1 MGTTVNSNGTNIQI
15 KDSYKGSGNY
25 GNIIGEYDKSITTT
39 GDYTENGE
47 AKIEEMDL
55 SASVE
60 QDTNSDGIINF
71 DVWNNYYETA
81 TKYLTEKRKTLEDM
95 IIVSNDDWKTM
106 KDKYPL
112 LKSEASGFLNIFGS
126 GKKIVSPEEIE
137 ARAEKNGGVLPAD
150 WLAKGITFE
159 DYEKQYNEYI
169 QEMTGMSYDEYKL
182 ELENIENTSQALKL
196 KTYEFKQIE
205 KQQEYKEIAAT
216 DEFQKY
222 ANENIDTIDDSIS
235 EIRGQ
240 TLEER
245 GSNALG
251 GGTGKSANQNINYYY
266 EYLTQD
272 EKIMY
277 MYLYDTKGRGFAE
290 SFLDAMAD
298 SLNQRKGFAEA
309 QKVIEGVVDEDGNI
323 DWGKAAKLFG
333 DGTVDGMWNFCHD
346 YVHFFDFG
354 NDDVVM
360 TDKQYKQMLIVQELS
375 QYPVADQEAFNK
387 CLTALGFD
395 SVDDFYTMGNGI
407 GNTILPSLTGVGA
420 IGAIATGISSAGRS
434 KDQAIVSGNNTAS
447 SYAYGLTVGITDGSM
462 QYFLGNIEGIGKSVQ
477 PGFQGLVRQSLATG
491 ASVVSEGVAREVILG
506 EDVDYN
512 EVLKQATQA
521 MVTDMASSI
530 IRNGA
535 GKIIR
540 VGKDKIFGSSDG
552 YVENI
557 TADNDTVQTN
567 RVIEESDTSLHP
579 QNGARNYDIDRDL
592 SLVCFREAKNFAG
605 GAGDD
610 GSILYRRNQVLNA
623 IKEYVDPNGPYYHN
637 DRIFRGENSK
647 ILAKYTDVE
656 LRKYLQG
663 FGFKFDYDITA
674 SPMIGDINKVV
685 RFHDMKYKDP
695 SGGSN
700 ALYRLEQISDPNSP
714 YYGRYDIITSQ
725 NGAREILSRY
735 TPEQIA
741 HYLVQI
747 KNGVSGSDVMSGTSN
762 YGAVKTPTSN
772 NGVTSTMT
780 QDLNKVIQAHDARYG
795 NSPGA
800 FSALKVLEEISDPNS
815 PYYGRYDTITSQ
827 NGAREILSRYTPEQ
841 IRVFVKQVKGGSS
854 GSDVMSGTST
864 YGAVKTSTSNNGV
877 TPTMTQ
883 DLNKVIQAHDAKYG
897 NSPGAFSAL
906 KVLEEISDP
915 NSSNYGRYDTITS
928 QGGAREIAKQYTP
941 EQIRAFVKQV
951 KGGSSGSDVMSGT
964 STYGA
969 VKNPTSN
976 NGVTFTMLDDLNK
989 VIQAHDARYGNS
1001 PGAFSALK
1009 VLEEISDPNS
1019 SNYGRY
1025 DAITSQSGAREIA
1038 KQYTPEQIRAFVK
1051 QVKGGSSGNY
1061 YEDVIN
1067 NNSAPIVDKVI
1078 KKAIPDYENFE
1089 ATRSHDGVRMDGT
1102 FSDPYLSS
1110 LGQSVKSNIAEGN
1123 KGASDTVITPDVSTM
1138 SSTSSNVT
1146 RKVSNVNTGDPVVD
1160 KVIKKA
1166 IPDYENFEVP
1176 RSHDGVRM
1184 DGTFS
1189 DPYLSSLGQSV
1200 KNDIAEGKKGVSD
1213 PVIIPDIST
1222 MKGTSTFGTM
1232 KPHIIS
1238 TGDPIVDKVLNK
1250 TISGHEN
1257 REATRSY
1264 DGIKMAGTA
1273 DFEGH
1278 IKPEIITTKK
1288 KDIDIIGI
1296 SSKTNFDNWLHKNI
1310 PSADGLSS
1318 SAISEIRSKFDS
1330 VVSWKATE
1338 DFTFRKTLGD
1348 GIIDYSTDYEKAK
1361 RMRKFAENDLVK
1373 YCSKIK

>member
-196 KTYEFKQIE
+196 KSYEFKQIE
-205 KQQEYKEIAAT
+205 KQEEYKEIAAT

-375 QYPVADQEAFNK
+375 QYSAADQEAFNK
-387 CLTALGFD
+387 CLTVLGFD
-395 SVDDFYTMGNGI
+395 SVDDFYTMGNDI
-407 GNTILPSLTGVGA
+407 GNTILPSLTGVGV

-491 ASVVSEGVAREVILG
+491 ASVVSEGVARGVILG

-540 VGKDKIFGSSDG
+540 VGKDKIFDSSDG

-579 QNGARNYDIDRDL
+579 QNSGRNRDIDRDL
-592 SLVCFREAKNFAG
+592 SLVCFREAKNFSG
-605 GAGDD
+605 GAGGD
-610 GSILYRRNQVLNA
+610 GSVLYGRNQVLKA
-623 IKEYVDPNGPYYHN
+623 INEYVDPNSPYYHN

-700 ALYRLEQISDPNSP
+700 ALYRLEQISDTNSP
-714 YYGRYDIITSQ
+714 YYGRYDTITSQ
-725 NGAREILSRY
+725 NGAREILSQY

-772 NGVTSTMT
+772 NGVT
-780 QDLNKVIQAHDARYG
+780 
-795 NSPGA
+795 
-800 FSALKVLEEISDPNS
+800 
-815 PYYGRYDTITSQ
+815 
-827 NGAREILSRYTPEQ
+827 
-841 IRVFVKQVKGGSS
+841 
-854 GSDVMSGTST
+854 
-864 YGAVKTSTSNNGV
+864 
-877 TPTMTQ
+877 PTMTQ
-883 DLNKVIQAHDAKYG
+883 
-897 NSPGAFSAL
+897 
-906 KVLEEISDP
+906 
-915 NSSNYGRYDTITS
+915 
-928 QGGAREIAKQYTP
+928 
-941 EQIRAFVKQV
+941 
-951 KGGSSGSDVMSGT
+951 
-964 STYGA
+964 
-969 VKNPTSN
+969 
-976 NGVTFTMLDDLNK
+976 DLNK

-1025 DAITSQSGAREIA
+1025 DAITSQNGAREIAKQYTPEQIRAFVKQVKGGSSGSDVMSGTNTYGAVKTPTSNNGVTPTMTQDLNKVIQAHDARYGNSPGAFSALKVLEEISDPNSSNYGRYDAITSQNGAREIAKQYTPEQIRAFVKQVKGGSSGSDVMSGTNTYGAVKTPTSNNGVTPTMTQDLNKVIQAHDARYGNSPGAFSALKVLEEISDPNSSNYGRYDAITSQNGAREIA

-1089 ATRSHDGVRMDGT
+1089 AIRSHDGVRMDGT

-1110 LGQSVKSNIAEGN
+1110 LGKSVKSNIAEGN

-1166 IPDYENFEVP
+1166 IPDYENFEAI

-1189 DPYLSSLGQSV
+1189 DPYLSSLGKSV
-1200 KNDIAEGKKGVSD
+1200 KSNIAEGKKGVSD

-1222 MKGTSTFGTM
+1222 MKGTSIFGTM

-1264 DGIKMAGTA
+1264 DGIKMADTA

-1318 SAISEIRSKFDS
+1318 SAINEIRSKFDS

-1361 RMRKFAENDLVK
+1361 RMRKFAENDLVN

>member
-196 KTYEFKQIE
+196 KSYEFKQIE
-205 KQQEYKEIAAT
+205 KQEEYKEIAAT

-245 GSNALG
+245 GSNSLG

-375 QYPVADQEAFNK
+375 QYSAADQEAFNK
-387 CLTALGFD
+387 CLTVLGFD
-395 SVDDFYTMGNGI
+395 SVDDFYTMGNDI
-407 GNTILPSLTGVGA
+407 GNTILPSLTGVGV

-491 ASVVSEGVAREVILG
+491 ASVVSEGVARGVILG

-540 VGKDKIFGSSDG
+540 VGKDKIFDSSDG

-579 QNGARNYDIDRDL
+579 QNSGRNRDIDRDL
-592 SLVCFREAKNFAG
+592 SLVCFREAKNFSG
-605 GAGDD
+605 GAGGD
-610 GSILYRRNQVLNA
+610 GSVLYGRNQVLKA
-623 IKEYVDPNGPYYHN
+623 INEYVDPNSPYYHN

-714 YYGRYDIITSQ
+714 YYGRYDTITSQ
-725 NGAREILSRY
+725 NGAREILSQY

-772 NGVTSTMT
+772 NGVT
-780 QDLNKVIQAHDARYG
+780 
-795 NSPGA
+795 
-800 FSALKVLEEISDPNS
+800 
-815 PYYGRYDTITSQ
+815 
-827 NGAREILSRYTPEQ
+827 
-841 IRVFVKQVKGGSS
+841 
-854 GSDVMSGTST
+854 
-864 YGAVKTSTSNNGV
+864 
-877 TPTMTQ
+877 PTMTQ
-883 DLNKVIQAHDAKYG
+883 
-897 NSPGAFSAL
+897 
-906 KVLEEISDP
+906 
-915 NSSNYGRYDTITS
+915 
-928 QGGAREIAKQYTP
+928 
-941 EQIRAFVKQV
+941 
-951 KGGSSGSDVMSGT
+951 
-964 STYGA
+964 
-969 VKNPTSN
+969 
-976 NGVTFTMLDDLNK
+976 DLNK

-1025 DAITSQSGAREIA
+1025 DAITSQNGAREIA

-1089 ATRSHDGVRMDGT
+1089 AIRSHDGVRMDGT

-1166 IPDYENFEVP
+1166 IPDYENFEAI

-1189 DPYLSSLGQSV
+1189 DPYLSSLGKSV
-1200 KNDIAEGKKGVSD
+1200 KSNIAEGKKGVSD

-1222 MKGTSTFGTM
+1222 MKGTSIFGTM

-1264 DGIKMAGTA
+1264 DGIKMADTA

-1318 SAISEIRSKFDS
+1318 SAINEIRSKFDS

-1361 RMRKFAENDLVK
+1361 RMRKFAENDLVN

>member
-81 TKYLTEKRKTLEDM
+81 TKYLNEKRKTLEDM

-196 KTYEFKQIE
+196 KSYEFKQIE
-205 KQQEYKEIAAT
+205 KQEEYKEIAAT

-375 QYPVADQEAFNK
+375 QYSAADQEAFNK
-387 CLTALGFD
+387 CLTVLGFD
-395 SVDDFYTMGNGI
+395 SVDDFYTMGNDI
-407 GNTILPSLTGVGA
+407 GNTILPSLTGVGV

-491 ASVVSEGVAREVILG
+491 ASVVSEGVARGVILG

-540 VGKDKIFGSSDG
+540 VGKDKIFDSSDG

-579 QNGARNYDIDRDL
+579 QNSGRNRDIDRDL
-592 SLVCFREAKNFAG
+592 SLVCFREAKNFSG
-605 GAGDD
+605 GAGGD
-610 GSILYRRNQVLNA
+610 GSVLYGRNQVLKA
-623 IKEYVDPNGPYYHN
+623 INEYVDPNSPYYHN

-714 YYGRYDIITSQ
+714 YYGRYDTITSQ
-725 NGAREILSRY
+725 NGAREILSQY

-772 NGVTSTMT
+772 NGVT
-780 QDLNKVIQAHDARYG
+780 
-795 NSPGA
+795 
-800 FSALKVLEEISDPNS
+800 
-815 PYYGRYDTITSQ
+815 
-827 NGAREILSRYTPEQ
+827 
-841 IRVFVKQVKGGSS
+841 
-854 GSDVMSGTST
+854 
-864 YGAVKTSTSNNGV
+864 
-877 TPTMTQ
+877 PTMTQ
-883 DLNKVIQAHDAKYG
+883 
-897 NSPGAFSAL
+897 
-906 KVLEEISDP
+906 
-915 NSSNYGRYDTITS
+915 
-928 QGGAREIAKQYTP
+928 
-941 EQIRAFVKQV
+941 
-951 KGGSSGSDVMSGT
+951 
-964 STYGA
+964 
-969 VKNPTSN
+969 
-976 NGVTFTMLDDLNK
+976 DLNK

-1025 DAITSQSGAREIA
+1025 DAITSQNGAREIAKQYTPEQIRAFVKQVKGGSSGSDVMSGTSNYGAVKTPTSNNGVTPTMTQDLNKVIQAHDARYGNSPGAFSALKVLEEISDPNSSNYGRYDAITSQNGAREIA

-1089 ATRSHDGVRMDGT
+1089 AIRSHDGVRMDGT

-1110 LGQSVKSNIAEGN
+1110 LGKSVKSNIAEGN

-1166 IPDYENFEVP
+1166 IPDYENFEAI

-1189 DPYLSSLGQSV
+1189 DPYLSSLGKSV
-1200 KNDIAEGKKGVSD
+1200 KSNIAEGKKGVSD

-1222 MKGTSTFGTM
+1222 MKGTSIFGTM

-1264 DGIKMAGTA
+1264 DGIKMADTA

-1318 SAISEIRSKFDS
+1318 SAINEIRSKFDS

-1361 RMRKFAENDLVK
+1361 RMRKFAENDLVN

>member
-196 KTYEFKQIE
+196 KSYEFKQIE
-205 KQQEYKEIAAT
+205 KQEEYKEIAAT

-375 QYPVADQEAFNK
+375 QYSAADQEAFNK
-387 CLTALGFD
+387 CLTVLGFD
-395 SVDDFYTMGNGI
+395 SVDDFYTMGNDI
-407 GNTILPSLTGVGA
+407 GNTILPSLTGVGV

-491 ASVVSEGVAREVILG
+491 ASVVSEGVARGVILG

-540 VGKDKIFGSSDG
+540 VGKDKIFDSSDG

-579 QNGARNYDIDRDL
+579 QNSGRNRDIDRDL
-592 SLVCFREAKNFAG
+592 SLVCFREAKNFSG
-605 GAGDD
+605 GAGGD
-610 GSILYRRNQVLNA
+610 GSVLYGRNQVLKA
-623 IKEYVDPNGPYYHN
+623 INEYVDPNSPYYHN

-714 YYGRYDIITSQ
+714 YYGRYDTITSQ
-725 NGAREILSRY
+725 NGAREILSQY

-772 NGVTSTMT
+772 NGVT
-780 QDLNKVIQAHDARYG
+780 
-795 NSPGA
+795 
-800 FSALKVLEEISDPNS
+800 
-815 PYYGRYDTITSQ
+815 
-827 NGAREILSRYTPEQ
+827 
-841 IRVFVKQVKGGSS
+841 
-854 GSDVMSGTST
+854 
-864 YGAVKTSTSNNGV
+864 
-877 TPTMTQ
+877 PTMTQ
-883 DLNKVIQAHDAKYG
+883 
-897 NSPGAFSAL
+897 
-906 KVLEEISDP
+906 
-915 NSSNYGRYDTITS
+915 
-928 QGGAREIAKQYTP
+928 
-941 EQIRAFVKQV
+941 
-951 KGGSSGSDVMSGT
+951 
-964 STYGA
+964 
-969 VKNPTSN
+969 
-976 NGVTFTMLDDLNK
+976 DLNK

-1078 KKAIPDYENFE
+1078 KKAIPDYKNFE
-1089 ATRSHDGVRMDGT
+1089 AIRSHDGVRMDGT

-1166 IPDYENFEVP
+1166 IPDYENFEAI

-1189 DPYLSSLGQSV
+1189 DPYLSSLGKSV
-1200 KNDIAEGKKGVSD
+1200 KSNIAEGKKGVSD

-1222 MKGTSTFGTM
+1222 MKGTSIFGTM

-1264 DGIKMAGTA
+1264 DGIKMADTA

-1318 SAISEIRSKFDS
+1318 SAINEIRSKFDS

-1361 RMRKFAENDLVK
+1361 RMRKFAENDLVN

>member
-81 TKYLTEKRKTLEDM
+81 TKYLNEKRKTLEDM

-196 KTYEFKQIE
+196 KSYEFKQIE
-205 KQQEYKEIAAT
+205 KQEKYKEIAAT

-222 ANENIDTIDDSIS
+222 ADENINNIDDMIS
-235 EIRGQ
+235 KIEGP

-251 GGTGKSANQNINYYY
+251 GGTGKSANQNINYYG

-309 QKVIEGVVDEDGNI
+309 QKVIEGVVDEDGTI

-579 QNGARNYDIDRDL
+579 QNSGRNRDIDADISKIIDNEVRGGARRLDVPFEITDYDRNNVLRSIEEYVNPNSLNYHDNGILKTDSASLLSKYSDVEIRSYLASTGVKINYDI
-592 SLVCFREAKNFAG
+592 
-605 GAGDD
+605 
-610 GSILYRRNQVLNA
+610 NA
-623 IKEYVDPNGPYYHN
+623 
-637 DRIFRGENSK
+637 SQ
-647 ILAKYTDVE
+647 LT
-656 LRKYLQG
+656 
-663 FGFKFDYDITA
+663 
-674 SPMIGDINKVV
+674 GDIN
-685 RFHDMKYKDP
+685 RIIQAHNSKYGDSP
-695 SGGSN
+695 GAYS
-700 ALYRLEQISDPNSP
+700 ALRVLDEISDPNNP
-714 YYGRYDIITSQ
+714 NYGKYNAITSQ
-725 NGAREILSRY
+725 NGARDIL
-735 TPEQIA
+735 
-741 HYLVQI
+741 
-747 KNGVSGSDVMSGTSN
+747 
-762 YGAVKTPTSN
+762 
-772 NGVTSTMT
+772 
-780 QDLNKVIQAHDARYG
+780 
-795 NSPGA
+795 
-800 FSALKVLEEISDPNS
+800 
-815 PYYGRYDTITSQ
+815 
-827 NGAREILSRYTPEQ
+827 
-841 IRVFVKQVKGGSS
+841 
-854 GSDVMSGTST
+854 
-864 YGAVKTSTSNNGV
+864 
-877 TPTMTQ
+877 
-883 DLNKVIQAHDAKYG
+883 
-897 NSPGAFSAL
+897 
-906 KVLEEISDP
+906 
-915 NSSNYGRYDTITS
+915 
-928 QGGAREIAKQYTP
+928 KQYTP
-941 EQIRAFVKQV
+941 EQIRMYLDQMNKDVLSAF
-951 KGGSSGSDVMSGT
+951 GSQNNAHG
-964 STYGA
+964 
-969 VKNPTSN
+969 
-976 NGVTFTMLDDLNK
+976 NGVFVFEEITNPNSPYYGKFDAVTSQGNARNILSKYNLSDIRYFLEKNNLIGEKSIFTGTAYNNNNSNK
-989 VIQAHDARYGNS
+989 VIDDANIVYPTMDSDVRAVAFQNTIEENILEVIRRHDAMYGPGDAVGRLIAFLDFNDENHDNYNLITHYNGARDILSMYSPQQIRHALQNLNYINNGINSVSEYFSRYGNS
-1001 PGAFSALK
+1001 KEGKYGSNQGGISSLCKYIYNGKEYTYREAMYMCNDALNNGRPLPHFEKRGSVEYFTLKNKLIKQGFSSKDASIIMSTVDDAGACSYAATVNEIFYAFKERESEFQQKFGYSMYK
-1009 VLEEISDPNS
+1009 VENGKIELNFNELLLDLYVYVNS
-1019 SNYGRY
+1019 QEN
-1025 DAITSQSGAREIA
+1025 
-1038 KQYTPEQIRAFVK
+1038 
-1051 QVKGGSSGNY
+1051 GGNF
-1061 YEDVIN
+1061 ILN
-1067 NNSAPIVDKVI
+1067 NNTLN
-1078 KKAIPDYENFE
+1078 PDFLKWD
-1089 ATRSHDGVRMDGT
+1089 RHDVFGRALLDADRQV
-1102 FSDPYLSS
+1102 YLSS
-1110 LGQSVKSNIAEGN
+1110 SYRGKNEPVIARFLIS
-1123 KGASDTVITPDVSTM
+1123 KDVSWYNATTLALNHGRIM
-1138 SSTSSNVT
+1138 DYDSFVANTLNEVYDELANGKSLSLDIYSGGNTINMISTNENLYSSVSTETWGEGGGHAVFITGIGGNGFYVSSWGREYIIPFKDLANGGEFLIYSST
-1146 RKVSNVNTGDPVVD
+1146 
-1160 KVIKKA
+1160 I
-1166 IPDYENFEVP
+1166 
-1176 RSHDGVRM
+1176 H
-1184 DGTFS
+1184 
-1189 DPYLSSLGQSV
+1189 
-1200 KNDIAEGKKGVSD
+1200 
-1213 PVIIPDIST
+1213 
-1222 MKGTSTFGTM
+1222 
-1232 KPHIIS
+1232 
-1238 TGDPIVDKVLNK
+1238 
-1250 TISGHEN
+1250 
-1257 REATRSY
+1257 
-1264 DGIKMAGTA
+1264 
-1273 DFEGH
+1273 
-1278 IKPEIITTKK
+1278 
-1288 KDIDIIGI
+1288 
-1296 SSKTNFDNWLHKNI
+1296 
-1310 PSADGLSS
+1310 
-1318 SAISEIRSKFDS
+1318 
-1330 VVSWKATE
+1330 
-1338 DFTFRKTLGD
+1338 
-1348 GIIDYSTDYEKAK
+1348 
-1361 RMRKFAENDLVK
+1361 
-1373 YCSKIK
+1373 

>member
-196 KTYEFKQIE
+196 KSYEFKQIE
-205 KQQEYKEIAAT
+205 KQEEYKEIAAT

-375 QYPVADQEAFNK
+375 QYSAADQEAFNK
-387 CLTALGFD
+387 CLTVLGFD
-395 SVDDFYTMGNGI
+395 SVDDFYTMGNDI
-407 GNTILPSLTGVGA
+407 GNTILPSLTGVGV

-491 ASVVSEGVAREVILG
+491 ASVVSEGVARGVILG

-540 VGKDKIFGSSDG
+540 VGKDKIFDSSDG

-579 QNGARNYDIDRDL
+579 QNSGRNRDIDRDL
-592 SLVCFREAKNFAG
+592 SLVCFREAKNFSG
-605 GAGDD
+605 GAGGD
-610 GSILYRRNQVLNA
+610 GSVLYGRNQVLKA
-623 IKEYVDPNGPYYHN
+623 INEYVDPNSPYYHN

-714 YYGRYDIITSQ
+714 YYGRYDTITSQ
-725 NGAREILSRY
+725 NGAREILSQY

-762 YGAVKTPTSN
+762 YGAVKTP
-772 NGVTSTMT
+772 
-780 QDLNKVIQAHDARYG
+780 
-795 NSPGA
+795 
-800 FSALKVLEEISDPNS
+800 
-815 PYYGRYDTITSQ
+815 
-827 NGAREILSRYTPEQ
+827 
-841 IRVFVKQVKGGSS
+841 
-854 GSDVMSGTST
+854 
-864 YGAVKTSTSNNGV
+864 TSNNGV

-915 NSSNYGRYDTITS
+915 NSSNYGRYD
-928 QGGAREIAKQYTP
+928 
-941 EQIRAFVKQV
+941 
-951 KGGSSGSDVMSGT
+951 
-964 STYGA
+964 
-969 VKNPTSN
+969 
-976 NGVTFTMLDDLNK
+976 
-989 VIQAHDARYGNS
+989 
-1001 PGAFSALK
+1001 
-1009 VLEEISDPNS
+1009 
-1019 SNYGRY
+1019 
-1025 DAITSQSGAREIA
+1025 AITSQNGAREIA

-1078 KKAIPDYENFE
+1078 KKAIPDYKNFE
-1089 ATRSHDGVRMDGT
+1089 AIRSHDGVRMDGT

-1110 LGQSVKSNIAEGN
+1110 LGKSVKSNIAEGN

-1166 IPDYENFEVP
+1166 IPDYENFEAI

-1222 MKGTSTFGTM
+1222 MKGTSIFGTM

-1264 DGIKMAGTA
+1264 DGIKMADTA

-1318 SAISEIRSKFDS
+1318 SAINEIRSKFDS

-1361 RMRKFAENDLVK
+1361 RMRKFAENDLVN

>member
-71 DVWNNYYETA
+71 DGWNNYYETA

-196 KTYEFKQIE
+196 KSYEFKQIE
-205 KQQEYKEIAAT
+205 KQEEYKEIAAT

-375 QYPVADQEAFNK
+375 QYSAADQEAFNK
-387 CLTALGFD
+387 CLTVLGFD
-395 SVDDFYTMGNGI
+395 SVDDFYTMGNDI
-407 GNTILPSLTGVGA
+407 GNTILPSLTGVGV

-491 ASVVSEGVAREVILG
+491 ASVVSEGVARGVILG

-540 VGKDKIFGSSDG
+540 VGKDKIFDSSDG

-579 QNGARNYDIDRDL
+579 QNSGRNRDIDRDL
-592 SLVCFREAKNFAG
+592 SLVCFREAKNFSG
-605 GAGDD
+605 GAGGD
-610 GSILYRRNQVLNA
+610 GSVLYGRNQVLKA
-623 IKEYVDPNGPYYHN
+623 INEYVDPNSPYYHN

-714 YYGRYDIITSQ
+714 YYGRYDTITSQ
-725 NGAREILSRY
+725 NGAREILSQY

-772 NGVTSTMT
+772 NGVT
-780 QDLNKVIQAHDARYG
+780 
-795 NSPGA
+795 
-800 FSALKVLEEISDPNS
+800 
-815 PYYGRYDTITSQ
+815 
-827 NGAREILSRYTPEQ
+827 
-841 IRVFVKQVKGGSS
+841 
-854 GSDVMSGTST
+854 
-864 YGAVKTSTSNNGV
+864 
-877 TPTMTQ
+877 PTMTQ
-883 DLNKVIQAHDAKYG
+883 
-897 NSPGAFSAL
+897 
-906 KVLEEISDP
+906 
-915 NSSNYGRYDTITS
+915 
-928 QGGAREIAKQYTP
+928 
-941 EQIRAFVKQV
+941 
-951 KGGSSGSDVMSGT
+951 
-964 STYGA
+964 
-969 VKNPTSN
+969 
-976 NGVTFTMLDDLNK
+976 DLNK

-1025 DAITSQSGAREIA
+1025 DAITSQNGAREIA

-1078 KKAIPDYENFE
+1078 KKAIPDYKNFE
-1089 ATRSHDGVRMDGT
+1089 AIRSHDGVRMDGT

-1110 LGQSVKSNIAEGN
+1110 LGKSVKSNIAEGN

-1166 IPDYENFEVP
+1166 IPDYENFEAI

-1222 MKGTSTFGTM
+1222 MKGTSIFGTM

-1264 DGIKMAGTA
+1264 DGIKMADTA

-1318 SAISEIRSKFDS
+1318 SAINEIRSKFDS

-1361 RMRKFAENDLVK
+1361 RMRKFAENDLVN

>member
-196 KTYEFKQIE
+196 KSYEFKQIE
-205 KQQEYKEIAAT
+205 KQEEYKEIAAT

-375 QYPVADQEAFNK
+375 QYSAADQEAFNK
-387 CLTALGFD
+387 CLTVLGFD
-395 SVDDFYTMGNGI
+395 SVDDFYTMGNDI
-407 GNTILPSLTGVGA
+407 GNTILPSLTGVGV

-540 VGKDKIFGSSDG
+540 VGKDKIFDSSDG

-579 QNGARNYDIDRDL
+579 QNSGRNRDIDRDL
-592 SLVCFREAKNFAG
+592 SLVCFREAKNFSG
-605 GAGDD
+605 GAGGD
-610 GSILYRRNQVLNA
+610 GSILYGRNQVLKA
-623 IKEYVDPNGPYYHN
+623 INEYVDPNSPYYHN

-714 YYGRYDIITSQ
+714 YYGRYDTITSQ
-725 NGAREILSRY
+725 NGAREILSQY

-772 NGVTSTMT
+772 NGVTFTML
-780 QDLNKVIQAHDARYG
+780 D
-795 NSPGA
+795 
-800 FSALKVLEEISDPNS
+800 
-815 PYYGRYDTITSQ
+815 
-827 NGAREILSRYTPEQ
+827 
-841 IRVFVKQVKGGSS
+841 
-854 GSDVMSGTST
+854 
-864 YGAVKTSTSNNGV
+864 
-877 TPTMTQ
+877 

-928 QGGAREIAKQYTP
+928 Q
-941 EQIRAFVKQV
+941 
-951 KGGSSGSDVMSGT
+951 
-964 STYGA
+964 
-969 VKNPTSN
+969 N
-976 NGVTFTMLDDLNK
+976 
-989 VIQAHDARYGNS
+989 
-1001 PGAFSALK
+1001 
-1009 VLEEISDPNS
+1009 
-1019 SNYGRY
+1019 
-1025 DAITSQSGAREIA
+1025 GAREIA

-1078 KKAIPDYENFE
+1078 KKAIPDYKNFE
-1089 ATRSHDGVRMDGT
+1089 AIRSHDGVRMDGT

-1166 IPDYENFEVP
+1166 VPDYENF
-1176 RSHDGVRM
+1176 
-1184 DGTFS
+1184 
-1189 DPYLSSLGQSV
+1189 
-1200 KNDIAEGKKGVSD
+1200 
-1213 PVIIPDIST
+1213 
-1222 MKGTSTFGTM
+1222 
-1232 KPHIIS
+1232 
-1238 TGDPIVDKVLNK
+1238 
-1250 TISGHEN
+1250 
-1257 REATRSY
+1257 
-1264 DGIKMAGTA
+1264 
-1273 DFEGH
+1273 
-1278 IKPEIITTKK
+1278 
-1288 KDIDIIGI
+1288 
-1296 SSKTNFDNWLHKNI
+1296 
-1310 PSADGLSS
+1310 
-1318 SAISEIRSKFDS
+1318 
-1330 VVSWKATE
+1330 
-1338 DFTFRKTLGD
+1338 
-1348 GIIDYSTDYEKAK
+1348 
-1361 RMRKFAENDLVK
+1361 
-1373 YCSKIK
+1373 

>member
-196 KTYEFKQIE
+196 KSYEFKQIE
-205 KQQEYKEIAAT
+205 KQEEYKEIAAT

-375 QYPVADQEAFNK
+375 QYSAADQEAFNK
-387 CLTALGFD
+387 CLTVLGFD
-395 SVDDFYTMGNGI
+395 SVDDFYTMGNDI
-407 GNTILPSLTGVGA
+407 GNTILPSLTGVGV

-491 ASVVSEGVAREVILG
+491 ASVVSEGVARGVILG

-540 VGKDKIFGSSDG
+540 VGKDKIFDSSDG

-579 QNGARNYDIDRDL
+579 QNSGRNRDIDRDL
-592 SLVCFREAKNFAG
+592 SLVCFREAKNFSG
-605 GAGDD
+605 GAGGD
-610 GSILYRRNQVLNA
+610 GSVLYGRNQVLKA
-623 IKEYVDPNGPYYHN
+623 INEYVDPNSPYYHN

-714 YYGRYDIITSQ
+714 YYGRYDTITSQ
-725 NGAREILSRY
+725 NGAREILSQY

-772 NGVTSTMT
+772 NGVT
-780 QDLNKVIQAHDARYG
+780 
-795 NSPGA
+795 
-800 FSALKVLEEISDPNS
+800 
-815 PYYGRYDTITSQ
+815 
-827 NGAREILSRYTPEQ
+827 
-841 IRVFVKQVKGGSS
+841 
-854 GSDVMSGTST
+854 
-864 YGAVKTSTSNNGV
+864 
-877 TPTMTQ
+877 PTMTQ
-883 DLNKVIQAHDAKYG
+883 
-897 NSPGAFSAL
+897 
-906 KVLEEISDP
+906 
-915 NSSNYGRYDTITS
+915 
-928 QGGAREIAKQYTP
+928 
-941 EQIRAFVKQV
+941 
-951 KGGSSGSDVMSGT
+951 
-964 STYGA
+964 
-969 VKNPTSN
+969 
-976 NGVTFTMLDDLNK
+976 DLNK

-1025 DAITSQSGAREIA
+1025 DAITSQNGAREIA

-1078 KKAIPDYENFE
+1078 KKAIPDYKNFE
-1089 ATRSHDGVRMDGT
+1089 AIRSHDGVRMDGT

-1110 LGQSVKSNIAEGN
+1110 LGKSVKSNIAEGN

-1166 IPDYENFEVP
+1166 IPDYENFEAI

-1222 MKGTSTFGTM
+1222 MKGTSIFGTM

-1264 DGIKMAGTA
+1264 DGIKMADTA

-1318 SAISEIRSKFDS
+1318 SAINEIRSKFDS

-1361 RMRKFAENDLVK
+1361 RMRKFAENDLVN

>member
-196 KTYEFKQIE
+196 KSYEFKQIE
-205 KQQEYKEIAAT
+205 KQEEYKEMAAT

-245 GSNALG
+245 GSNAF

-375 QYPVADQEAFNK
+375 QYSAADQEAFNK
-387 CLTALGFD
+387 CLTVLGFD
-395 SVDDFYTMGNGI
+395 SVDDFYTMGNDI
-407 GNTILPSLTGVGA
+407 GNTILPSLTGVGV

-491 ASVVSEGVAREVILG
+491 ASVVSEGVARGVILG

-540 VGKDKIFGSSDG
+540 VGKDKIFDSSDG

-579 QNGARNYDIDRDL
+579 QNSGRNRDIDRDL
-592 SLVCFREAKNFAG
+592 SLVCFREAKNFSG
-605 GAGDD
+605 GAGGD
-610 GSILYRRNQVLNA
+610 GSVLYGRNQVLKA
-623 IKEYVDPNGPYYHN
+623 INEYVDPNSPYYHN

-714 YYGRYDIITSQ
+714 YYGRYDTITSQ
-725 NGAREILSRY
+725 NGAREILSQY

-762 YGAVKTPTSN
+762 YGAVKTP
-772 NGVTSTMT
+772 
-780 QDLNKVIQAHDARYG
+780 
-795 NSPGA
+795 
-800 FSALKVLEEISDPNS
+800 
-815 PYYGRYDTITSQ
+815 
-827 NGAREILSRYTPEQ
+827 
-841 IRVFVKQVKGGSS
+841 
-854 GSDVMSGTST
+854 
-864 YGAVKTSTSNNGV
+864 TSNNGV

-915 NSSNYGRYDTITS
+915 NSSNYGRYD
-928 QGGAREIAKQYTP
+928 
-941 EQIRAFVKQV
+941 
-951 KGGSSGSDVMSGT
+951 
-964 STYGA
+964 
-969 VKNPTSN
+969 
-976 NGVTFTMLDDLNK
+976 
-989 VIQAHDARYGNS
+989 
-1001 PGAFSALK
+1001 
-1009 VLEEISDPNS
+1009 
-1019 SNYGRY
+1019 
-1025 DAITSQSGAREIA
+1025 AITSQNGAREIA

-1078 KKAIPDYENFE
+1078 KKAIPDYKNFE
-1089 ATRSHDGVRMDGT
+1089 AIRSHDGVRMDGT

-1166 IPDYENFEVP
+1166 IPDYENFEAI

-1189 DPYLSSLGQSV
+1189 DPYLSSLGKSV
-1200 KNDIAEGKKGVSD
+1200 KSNIAEGKKGVSD

-1222 MKGTSTFGTM
+1222 MKGTSIFGTM

-1264 DGIKMAGTA
+1264 DGIKMADTA

-1318 SAISEIRSKFDS
+1318 SAINEIRSKFDS

-1361 RMRKFAENDLVK
+1361 RMRKFAENDLVN

>member
-1 MGTTVNSNGTNIQI
+1 M
-15 KDSYKGSGNY
+15 
-25 GNIIGEYDKSITTT
+25 
-39 GDYTENGE
+39 
-47 AKIEEMDL
+47 
-55 SASVE
+55 
-60 QDTNSDGIINF
+60 
-71 DVWNNYYETA
+71 
-81 TKYLTEKRKTLEDM
+81 
-95 IIVSNDDWKTM
+95 
-106 KDKYPL
+106 
-112 LKSEASGFLNIFGS
+112 
-126 GKKIVSPEEIE
+126 
-137 ARAEKNGGVLPAD
+137 
-150 WLAKGITFE
+150 
-159 DYEKQYNEYI
+159 
-169 QEMTGMSYDEYKL
+169 
-182 ELENIENTSQALKL
+182 
-196 KTYEFKQIE
+196 
-205 KQQEYKEIAAT
+205 
-216 DEFQKY
+216 
-222 ANENIDTIDDSIS
+222 
-235 EIRGQ
+235 
-240 TLEER
+240 LEE
-245 GSNALG
+245 
-251 GGTGKSANQNINYYY
+251 
-266 EYLTQD
+266 
-272 EKIMY
+272 
-277 MYLYDTKGRGFAE
+277 
-290 SFLDAMAD
+290 
-298 SLNQRKGFAEA
+298 
-309 QKVIEGVVDEDGNI
+309 
-323 DWGKAAKLFG
+323 
-333 DGTVDGMWNFCHD
+333 
-346 YVHFFDFG
+346 
-354 NDDVVM
+354 
-360 TDKQYKQMLIVQELS
+360 
-375 QYPVADQEAFNK
+375 
-387 CLTALGFD
+387 
-395 SVDDFYTMGNGI
+395 
-407 GNTILPSLTGVGA
+407 
-420 IGAIATGISSAGRS
+420 
-434 KDQAIVSGNNTAS
+434 
-447 SYAYGLTVGITDGSM
+447 
-462 QYFLGNIEGIGKSVQ
+462 
-477 PGFQGLVRQSLATG
+477 
-491 ASVVSEGVAREVILG
+491 
-506 EDVDYN
+506 
-512 EVLKQATQA
+512 
-521 MVTDMASSI
+521 
-530 IRNGA
+530 
-535 GKIIR
+535 
-540 VGKDKIFGSSDG
+540 
-552 YVENI
+552 
-557 TADNDTVQTN
+557 
-567 RVIEESDTSLHP
+567 
-579 QNGARNYDIDRDL
+579 
-592 SLVCFREAKNFAG
+592 
-605 GAGDD
+605 
-610 GSILYRRNQVLNA
+610 
-623 IKEYVDPNGPYYHN
+623 
-637 DRIFRGENSK
+637 
-647 ILAKYTDVE
+647 
-656 LRKYLQG
+656 
-663 FGFKFDYDITA
+663 
-674 SPMIGDINKVV
+674 
-685 RFHDMKYKDP
+685 
-695 SGGSN
+695 
-700 ALYRLEQISDPNSP
+700 ISDPNSP
-714 YYGRYDIITSQ
+714 YYGRYDTITSQ
-725 NGAREILSRY
+725 GGAREILSRY
-735 TPEQIA
+735 TPEQIR
-741 HYLVQI
+741 VFVKQV
-747 KNGVSGSDVMSGTSN
+747 KGGSSGSDVMSGTSN
-762 YGAVKTPTSN
+762 YGAVKPPTSN
-772 NGVTSTMT
+772 NGVTPTMT

-815 PYYGRYDTITSQ
+815 
-827 NGAREILSRYTPEQ
+827 
-841 IRVFVKQVKGGSS
+841 
-854 GSDVMSGTST
+854 
-864 YGAVKTSTSNNGV
+864 
-877 TPTMTQ
+877 
-883 DLNKVIQAHDAKYG
+883 
-897 NSPGAFSAL
+897 
-906 KVLEEISDP
+906 
-915 NSSNYGRYDTITS
+915 SNYGRYDAITS

>member
-815 PYYGRYDTITSQ
+815 
-827 NGAREILSRYTPEQ
+827 
-841 IRVFVKQVKGGSS
+841 
-854 GSDVMSGTST
+854 
-864 YGAVKTSTSNNGV
+864 
-877 TPTMTQ
+877 
-883 DLNKVIQAHDAKYG
+883 
-897 NSPGAFSAL
+897 
-906 KVLEEISDP
+906 
-915 NSSNYGRYDTITS
+915 SNYGRYDTITS